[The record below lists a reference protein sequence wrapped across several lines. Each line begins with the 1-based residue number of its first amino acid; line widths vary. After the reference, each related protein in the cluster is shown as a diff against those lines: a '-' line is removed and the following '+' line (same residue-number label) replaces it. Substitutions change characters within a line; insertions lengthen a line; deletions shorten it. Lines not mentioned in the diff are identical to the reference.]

1 MNLKRKNGQSIVEI
15 AIMLPLLLTVLVGIG
30 YFGNIVTIQHNL
42 TIASRYVARN
52 IAIESTSNPVDRTEG
67 TYIVSL
73 TKEKILEKAYKAL
86 PNFDKKRIN
95 VEPIPAEII
104 LMLSK
109 SVSEGK
115 FEIIPEGKGFVFI
128 YKRQGRISNSYKS
141 IKNEIISQLSNLNVG
156 IGNLF
161 FGVKLTYKL
170 DELDWMA
177 KFLFRKK
184 EGITLQ
190 SISLMPAEL
199 PLRSFLSG
207 KYGLMELNKDIFDII
222 SVNVR
227 STNKTY
233 LRTYQYEDLVDTS
246 N

>member
-1 MNLKRKNGQSIVEI
+1 MHIRKKKGQSVVEI

-52 IAIESTSNPVDRTEG
+52 IAIESTSNTVDRTEG
-67 TYIVSL
+67 TYVVRL
-73 TKEKILEKAYKAL
+73 TKDQILEKAYKAL
-86 PNFDKKRIN
+86 PYFDKKRID
-95 VEPIPAEII
+95 VEPIPADTV

-109 SVSEGK
+109 SVADGK

-128 YKRQGRISNSYKS
+128 YKRQGRVTNSYKS
-141 IKNEIISQLSNLNVG
+141 IKDEVITQLTNINVG
-156 IGNLF
+156 VGNLF
-161 FGVKLTYKL
+161 FGVRLTYKL

-184 EGITLQ
+184 QGITLQ
-190 SISLMPAEL
+190 GISLMPAEL

-207 KYGLMELNKDIFDII
+207 KYGLMEMNKDIFDII

-227 STNKTY
+227 SSNKTY
-233 LRTYQYEDLVDTS
+233 LRTYQYEDLIDT
-246 N
+246 NN